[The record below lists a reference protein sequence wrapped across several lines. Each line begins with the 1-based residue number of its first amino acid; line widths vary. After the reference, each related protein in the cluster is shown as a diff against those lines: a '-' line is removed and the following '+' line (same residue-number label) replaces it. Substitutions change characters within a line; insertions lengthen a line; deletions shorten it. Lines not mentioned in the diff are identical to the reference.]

1 MNWKLELNEPEQTG
15 KLIYSYLSIGTAKPN
30 NLIWSLYYYSF
41 FSTATATQACTIE
54 TCARFDLSKELA
66 DLFLVFSL
74 QS

>member
-15 KLIYSYLSIGTAKPN
+15 KLISSYLY
-30 NLIWSLYYYSF
+30 NLIWFLYYYSF
-41 FSTATATQACTIE
+41 FSTATQPCTIE